1 MYCRYCGKQISD
13 DAKFCEAC
21 GKSQFDSNFV
31 NQEKNNNMTPLYSK
45 PFLLSVFSI
54 ILNVTALILSFTK
67 IFKINIS
74 LFDNIY
80 SNSIQFGIFDLFKCR
95 NLLSSFSYSDELID
109 ELSIYLGLWGLGLCL
124 VLLVYLIFILE
135 YLVNTFKKYRNKK
148 QPDLYI
154 SFSLIPICLLVI
166 ISTIGMCLATAKL
179 YNFGSIS
186 PSVTLIAIY
195 IIGVVQL
202 VINIFFSTNK
212 KYIF

>member
-1 MYCRYCGKQISD
+1 MFCRYCGKQISD

-21 GKSQFDSNFV
+21 GKPQFDPNFV
-31 NQEKNNNMTPLYSK
+31 NQEKNNNMTLLYSK

-54 ILNVTALILSFTK
+54 ILNVTAVILSFTK

-124 VLLVYLIFILE
+124 VLLGYLIFILE
-135 YLVNTFKKYRNKK
+135 YLVNTCRKYHNKK
-148 QPDLYI
+148 QLVLYI

-179 YNFGSIS
+179 NNIGSVS
-186 PSVTLIAIY
+186 PSVTLVVIY

-202 VINIFFSTNK
+202 IINIFFSTNK